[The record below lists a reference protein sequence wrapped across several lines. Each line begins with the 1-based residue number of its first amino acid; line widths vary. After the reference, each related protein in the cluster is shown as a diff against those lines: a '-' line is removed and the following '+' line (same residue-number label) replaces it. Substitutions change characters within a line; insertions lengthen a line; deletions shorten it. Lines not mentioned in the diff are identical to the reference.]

1 MDVEKLKSA
10 IGQKVFVVME
20 HEGVRNHEYG
30 KLLYVVEPNR
40 IEVYSP
46 NCVTSVSFGLILII
60 YNKEGLVVYERN

>member
-1 MDVEKLKSA
+1 MNVVKLKSA

-30 KLLYVVEPNR
+30 RLLYVVEPNR
-40 IEVYSP
+40 IDIKSP
-46 NCVTSVSFGLILII
+46 NCITSVPFDLILIV